1 MILISTLT
9 VLMFFGGSH
18 PPTDISF
25 FQAEDGIRCFHVTGV
40 QTCALP
46 ISARLIAG
54 VTAKVLRDGPT
65 ASGLWHLTAAGGTS
79 WHGFAEAI
87 FAGAAARGLLPRAP
101 RVVPIT
107 SLDYPTPAR
116 RPAYSRLDTTRLQS
130 DFHIRLPHWT
140 DA

>member
-65 ASGLWHLTAAGGTS
+65 ASGLWHLTAAGRSEERRVGKESGCRWGACEFEQKGDNRDTRTS
-79 WHGFAEAI
+79 I
-87 FAGAAARGLLPRAP
+87 PLLPRA
-101 RVVPIT
+101 VVCVV
-107 SLDYPTPAR
+107 AR
-116 RPAYSRLDTTRLQS
+116 RAT
-130 DFHIRLPHWT
+130 PHR
-140 DA
+140 AAV